1 MKYFKLLICS
11 LLVHFAVKAQTFTIN
26 TSQNIPDNTL
36 LYFPIVVNGLPNT
49 IDSISFGVKSVC
61 ISLTHPYVGQL
72 DIYLKSPNGTR
83 ITLSNNRGSNGKNFE
98 NTCFS
103 EAGTLAIENGAA
115 PFLGTFI
122 PDESINLLNN
132 LQNPNGTWLIGVLDE
147 IPFITGKFLSGS
159 ITFGN
164 NPPATP
170 INSGCSLTNGFGC
183 KCADGTNNCDL
194 LPDMTNSAKVIAN
207 FYYDEPGIVHIGVG
221 TPNIGYGPL
230 DVRGTGECYC
240 DSVKVTDPLIPCP
253 NGNYPKEKVVQRIY
267 KKVGPTITYYDRAAG
282 YMEYHPTHGH
292 IHIENWTNNTLRIKG
307 PDENPLTWPIV
318 GRDSKVSFCLVNNF
332 NCSANLGYCVDNLGN
347 PISHTNTGNPG
358 LGVASGCGRE
368 QGIFPGY
375 LDIYY
380 PGYDGQ
386 EIKFDSSLCNGEYY
400 IVSTTDPANVMLE
413 MNENNN
419 TSVVPI
425 KITAQQNGNCCTA
438 GFKADTLTGI
448 APFEVNFIDTTKPSS
463 AKWFWEFGD
472 GKTDTTQFPTHVYTH
487 AGNFTVSLTTIA
499 KETGCTNTATKNKY
513 IKVRNNTTTVTSN
526 QFQVYPNPFTKVVN
540 IFYATTLASTNT
552 ISILDIAGR
561 TVYTKDLG
569 KEEPGL
575 HEVTLTPVIPSGV
588 YLIKLTIGN
597 VTQYSKVIKQ

>member
-1 MKYFKLLICS
+1 
-11 LLVHFAVKAQTFTIN
+11 
-26 TSQNIPDNTL
+26 
-36 LYFPIVVNGLPNT
+36 
-49 IDSISFGVKSVC
+49 
-61 ISLTHPYVGQL
+61 
-72 DIYLKSPNGTR
+72 
-83 ITLSNNRGSNGKNFE
+83 
-98 NTCFS
+98 
-103 EAGTLAIENGAA
+103 
-115 PFLGTFI
+115 
-122 PDESINLLNN
+122 
-132 LQNPNGTWLIGVLDE
+132 
-147 IPFITGKFLSGS
+147 
-159 ITFGN
+159 
-164 NPPATP
+164 
-170 INSGCSLTNGFGC
+170 
-183 KCADGTNNCDL
+183 
-194 LPDMTNSAKVIAN
+194 MT
-207 FYYDEPGIVHIGVG
+207 
-221 TPNIGYGPL
+221 
-230 DVRGTGECYC
+230 
-240 DSVKVTDPLIPCP
+240 
-253 NGNYPKEKVVQRIY
+253 
-267 KKVGPTITYYDRAAG
+267 
-282 YMEYHPTHGH
+282 
-292 IHIENWTNNTLRIKG
+292 
-307 PDENPLTWPIV
+307 NPLTWPIV

-332 NCSANLGYCVDNLGN
+332 NCSANLGYCVDSLGN

-400 IVSTTDPANVMLE
+400 IVSTTDPANAMLE

-487 AGNFTVSLTTIA
+487 AGNFTVSLTTVA